1 MRFRFVLLLTGES
14 FGFAC
19 GVARPHAGV
28 VLLTAAVA
36 CGFTAVGWAQEN
48 SPAVTDLT
56 MAEVLSIQ
64 TGDII
69 DALAPARGAKIEPGA
84 PPTVRLPVYFE
95 FDSDRLQPD
104 AVVLLERVGAALSAE
119 ELAAFHFSV
128 EGHTDSVG
136 PAEYNDG
143 LSQRRATAVERFLAN
158 SGVPA
163 ERLEAVGRGEFDPV
177 ALNDSSTGRR
187 QNRRVELINLG
198 AQP

>member
-1 MRFRFVLLLTGES
+1 MRFRSVLLLTTAAAL
-14 FGFAC
+14 GFA
-19 GVARPHAGV
+19 AAGRS
-28 VLLTAAVA
+28 
-36 CGFTAVGWAQEN
+36 QEN

-64 TGDII
+64 IGDII
-69 DALAPARGAKIEPGA
+69 DALAPARGARIEPGA

-119 ELAAFHFSV
+119 DLAAFHFSV

-136 PAEYNDG
+136 PPEYNDG
-143 LSQRRATAVERFLAN
+143 LSQRRATAVERFLAD

-163 ERLEAVGRGEFDPV
+163 ERLDAVGRGEFDPV
-177 ALNDSSTGRR
+177 ALNDTSTGRR
-187 QNRRVELINLG
+187 RNRRVELINRG

>member
-1 MRFRFVLLLTGES
+1 MRFQSGALLIAAAAV
-14 FGFAC
+14 GFA
-19 GVARPHAGV
+19 A
-28 VLLTAAVA
+28 L
-36 CGFTAVGWAQEN
+36 GWSQEN

-69 DALAPARGAKIEPGA
+69 DALAPARGTSIDPGA

-119 ELAAFHFSV
+119 ELAAFRFSV

-136 PAEYNDG
+136 PPEYNDV
-143 LSQRRATAVERFLAN
+143 LSKRRAVAVERFLV
-158 SGVPA
+158 SFGVPSR
-163 ERLEAVGRGEFDPV
+163 RLAAVGHGESAPV
-177 ALNDSSTGRR
+177 ASNGSSTGRQR
-187 QNRRVELINLG
+187 NRRVELINMG

>member
-1 MRFRFVLLLTGES
+1 MRLQFVLLLI
-14 FGFAC
+14 
-19 GVARPHAGV
+19 
-28 VLLTAAVA
+28 AAVVCVFPA
-36 CGFTAVGWAQEN
+36 AAWAQEN

-64 TGDII
+64 TRDII
-69 DALAPARGAKIEPGA
+69 DALAPARGTRIEPGA

-119 ELAAFHFSV
+119 ELAAFRFSV

-143 LSQRRATAVERFLAN
+143 LSQRRAVAVERFLAN

-187 QNRRVELINLG
+187 RNRRVELINRG

>member
-1 MRFRFVLLLTGES
+1 MRLHFVLLLSTILAS
-14 FGFAC
+14 GFS
-19 GVARPHAGV
+19 
-28 VLLTAAVA
+28 AAA
-36 CGFTAVGWAQEN
+36 HSQEN

-56 MAEVLSIQ
+56 MANVLSIQ
-64 TGDII
+64 IDDII
-69 DALAPARGAKIEPGA
+69 DALAPARGTRIEPGA

-119 ELAAFHFSV
+119 ELAAFRFSV

-136 PAEYNDG
+136 QAEYNDG
-143 LSQRRATAVERFLAN
+143 LSQRRAVAVERFLAD

-163 ERLEAVGRGEFDPV
+163 ERLEAVGRGEVAPV
-177 ALNDSSTGRR
+177 ALNDNSTGRKR
-187 QNRRVELINLG
+187 NRRVELINLG

>member
-1 MRFRFVLLLTGES
+1 MRFQCALLM
-14 FGFAC
+14 
-19 GVARPHAGV
+19 
-28 VLLTAAVA
+28 TAAATV
-36 CGFTAVGWAQEN
+36 GFSAAGGSPEN
-48 SPAVTDLT
+48 SPAVTDFT

-64 TGDII
+64 TDDII
-69 DALAPARGAKIEPGA
+69 DALAPARGARIDPGA

-136 PAEYNDG
+136 PPEYNDG
-143 LSQRRATAVERFLAN
+143 LSKRRAATVEGFLV
-158 SGVPA
+158 SFGVPHA
-163 ERLEAVGRGEFDPV
+163 RLGAVGHGESAPV
-177 ALNDSSTGRR
+177 APNGTSTGRQR
-187 QNRRVELINLG
+187 NRRVELINLG

>member
-1 MRFRFVLLLTGES
+1 MRFQSVLLLT
-14 FGFAC
+14 
-19 GVARPHAGV
+19 
-28 VLLTAAVA
+28 TALV
-36 CGFTAVGWAQEN
+36 CGFTAVGRSQEN

-69 DALAPARGAKIEPGA
+69 EALAPARGTRIDPGA

-95 FDSDRLQPD
+95 FDSARLQPD

-119 ELAAFHFSV
+119 ELAAFRFSV

-136 PAEYNDG
+136 SAEYNDG
-143 LSQRRATAVERFLAN
+143 LSTRRAATVESFLV
-158 SGVPA
+158 SFGVPA
-163 ERLEAVGRGEFDPV
+163 ERLGTDGFGESTPV
-177 ALNDSSTGRR
+177 APNETSTGRQR
-187 QNRRVELINLG
+187 NRRVELVNRG